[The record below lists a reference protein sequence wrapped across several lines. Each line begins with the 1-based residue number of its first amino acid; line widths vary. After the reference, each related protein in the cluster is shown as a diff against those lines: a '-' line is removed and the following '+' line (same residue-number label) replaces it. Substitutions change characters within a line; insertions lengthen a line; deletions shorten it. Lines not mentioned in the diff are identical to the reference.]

1 MAGFGDV
8 ELTRRATKSSEGPT
22 FSWETLLL
30 ATDRRMVG
38 EPVDAVADMLIDLF
52 KISSRR

>member
-1 MAGFGDV
+1 M

-30 ATDRRMVG
+30 ATDRRRVG
-38 EPVDAVADMLIDLF
+38 EPVDAVADMLKDLLR
-52 KISSRR
+52 ISSRR